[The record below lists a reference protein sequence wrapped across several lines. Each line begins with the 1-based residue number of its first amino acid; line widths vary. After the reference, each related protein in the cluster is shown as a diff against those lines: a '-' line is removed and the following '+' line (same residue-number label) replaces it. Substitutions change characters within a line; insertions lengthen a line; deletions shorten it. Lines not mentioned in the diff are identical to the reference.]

1 MMIIFGILKSCGVFE
16 WAALKAYKLAGGKM
30 WTLTIIMA
38 MFCFFISVFLDNVTL
53 MLLMTPITF
62 QICEVL
68 DINPLPL
75 LITE

>member
-1 MMIIFGILKSCGVFE
+1 
-16 WAALKAYKLAGGKM
+16 
-30 WTLTIIMA
+30 